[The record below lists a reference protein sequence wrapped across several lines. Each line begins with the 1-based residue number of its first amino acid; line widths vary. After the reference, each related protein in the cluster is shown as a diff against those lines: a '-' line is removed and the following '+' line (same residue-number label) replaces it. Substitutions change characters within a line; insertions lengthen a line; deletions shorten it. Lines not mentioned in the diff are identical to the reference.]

1 MYINR
6 TVYLSDTY
14 NKRIALKRKIP
25 TSGTIRCTR
34 QRSRPSRPITTQSS
48 FQLRVADRLPSPPL
62 RNSSFRNG
70 CINRRPESRPQWIL
84 IISGHVHT
92 MCTPIFIPKSL
103 EGFYE
108 ETIQCSENGDYSA
121 WGGLWDAYWGRP
133 QADPERSSRQVGRRR
148 CKDDVDI
155 GRSARGLKLC
165 SGQSFVT
172 MAHWARDLTPRD
184 PTNTPR
190 RHVITLSISY

>member
-1 MYINR
+1 MRIQWTNCIKTKNSNIWYDTLYTTEESTLPPYNDSI
-6 TVYLSDTY
+6 TVP
-14 NKRIALKRKIP
+14 IA
-25 TSGTIRCTR
+25 
-34 QRSRPSRPITTQSS
+34 SRGST
-48 FQLRVADRLPSPPL
+48 LPSPPL

-70 CINRRPESRPQWIL
+70 CINRRPESRPRTRPQWIL

-165 SGQSFVT
+165 PGQSFVT